1 MSHYGNLLKRSIH
14 MEYFNYDSKL
24 PIEEKKLVVSGK
36 KISQSLL
43 EKIAM
48 DVRRNKPKDK
58 TESA

>member
-1 MSHYGNLLKRSIH
+1 
-14 MEYFNYDSKL
+14 MEYFNFGSTL
-24 PIEEKKLVVSGK
+24 PIEESKLVVSGK